1 NRSARNDEIMTPRID
16 STSLYGTLN
25 LLVLSAVS
33 SGPLHGLAIMR
44 RIVDGSGD
52 ALQVEEGALYPA
64 LHRLERDG
72 LLEAEWGRTEQ
83 NRCAGCFTRTT
94 RAPQQLEHARAR
106 RILHTEAVTRL
117 IREEGCAGAR
127 PESPFPA
134 V

>member
-1 NRSARNDEIMTPRID
+1 MTPRID

-44 RIVDGSGD
+44 RIVDGSEE
-52 ALQVEEGALYPA
+52 AVQVEEGALYPS

-83 NRCAGCFTRTT
+83 NRRARFYTLTT
-94 RAPQQLEHARAR
+94 RGRKQLERERAR
-106 RILHTEAVTRL
+106 WIRHTDVVTRL
-117 IREEGCAGAR
+117 IREEG
-127 PESPFPA
+127 
-134 V
+134 